1 MDDSKCV
8 FQYIYINLYIASHGH
23 IVSSYMYTRLL
34 SLNTRNLKR
43 RTRKKES
50 EKNKRKGEKVE
61 KVKFLNSSDVNLVT
75 LVGRLPNTMFG
86 GEIYL
91 KS

>member
-1 MDDSKCV
+1 MILKVYFSI
-8 FQYIYINLYIASHGH
+8 YIYIFIHCITRTYNIIIY
-23 IVSSYMYTRLL
+23 VYT
-34 SLNTRNLKR
+34 SFITEHENLKR